1 MKLLVTGA
9 DGQLGRE
16 LLLRGPAAG
25 LRVRGVNREQLDIAS
40 ADAIRMTLA
49 ETKPELVIN
58 AAAYTK
64 VDAAE
69 NEAELAF
76 AVNRDGVR
84 LMAEACRDAR
94 LPMVHV
100 STDYVFAG
108 QSDRPYREDDPAAP
122 INVYG
127 ASKWAGEQALRE
139 TLDRH
144 IIVRTS
150 WVFGAHGANF
160 VKTIVRLAR
169 ERERL
174 TVVADQHGMPTH
186 AGDLAE
192 VLLALARRAFSSDSV
207 FGTYHYAGWP
217 VTSWHGFATEICAQA
232 GQIEPL
238 AVKQLLAVTS
248 AEYPTAAARPPRS
261 MLDCS
266 RLQALGL
273 APRPWRDGLAEVL
286 KVILTSAER

>member
-9 DGQLGRE
+9 DGQVGRE
-16 LLLRGPAAG
+16 LLRRGPAAG
-25 LRVRGVNREQLDIAS
+25 FTVRGVNREQLDITS
-40 ADAIRMTLA
+40 ATTIRKVLA
-49 ETKPELVIN
+49 ETEPELVIN

-69 NEAELAF
+69 SEAELAF

-84 LMAEACRDAR
+84 LLAEACRACA
-94 LPMVHV
+94 LPLVHI
-100 STDYVFAG
+100 STDYVFDGRSA
-108 QSDRPYREDDPAAP
+108 RPYREDDSAAP

-144 IIVRTS
+144 VIVRTS
-150 WVFGAHGANF
+150 WVFSAHGANF

-207 FGTYHYAGWP
+207 FGTYHYAGSP

-232 GQIEPL
+232 GQIAPL
-238 AVKQLLAVTS
+238 AVKELAAVTS

-261 MLDCS
+261 LLDCA

-286 KVILTSAER
+286 AVIM